1 MIPTLEN
8 NKQMKNT
15 FNIRLYSSVCCAL
28 CTEYEE
34 WIILNKLQKKEVQ
47 ATYTCV
53 MHPEFML
60 VSPENVPNVEWH

>member
-28 CTEYEE
+28 TEYEE
-34 WIILNKLQKKEVQ
+34 WIILNKLQKRSSGD
-47 ATYTCV
+47 YLHCV